1 MLKPGLFARLVRT
14 AGRGRT
20 KMDAQA
26 TYGLCFG
33 RSRYAWK
40 AKEINFPIQ
49 LESRPDSLGVLTGTA
64 ETIGRPESTTI
75 IRHVSADIWKLHED
89 LGRWREESRSCYL
102 IFESLLS
109 CNLSLVFV

>member
-1 MLKPGLFARLVRT
+1 MLKHSLFARLVRT

-20 KMDAQA
+20 KMDAYA
-26 TYGLCFG
+26 TYGLRFG

-40 AKEINFPIQ
+40 AKEISFPIQ
-49 LESRPDSLGVLTGTA
+49 LESRPDSLELTGNA
-64 ETIGRPESTTI
+64 ETIERPESATI

-89 LGRWREESRSCYL
+89 LDRWREESRSCYL
-102 IFESLLS
+102 IFGSLLS